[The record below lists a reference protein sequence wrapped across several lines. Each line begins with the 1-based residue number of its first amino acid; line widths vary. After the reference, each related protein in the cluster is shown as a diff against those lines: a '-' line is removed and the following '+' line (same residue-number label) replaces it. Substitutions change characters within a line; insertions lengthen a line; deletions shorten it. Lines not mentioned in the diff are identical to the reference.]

1 MEIDNPA
8 LFIEI
13 NDTNYIFLAGQYDEN
28 QNFKVIEKMITL
40 NSGIEKNKFISIDQ
54 ANEEIKKNIT
64 IIEKKLNFI
73 FKDITVLIDNFY
85 YSSINI
91 SGFKRLNG
99 SQVFKENISYILN
112 SLKLAV
118 TESEKQ
124 KTILHIFNSKSI
136 LDGTRVENLPIG
148 LFGDFYSH
156 ELTFFLIGNNDLK
169 NIQKIFNKNNLNIK
183 KILLKSFNDGV
194 QLINNNKDSETF
206 FRIKLDKD
214 SSNISFFNK
223 SSFRFSE
230 NFMVI
235 LKAKLPSVFLAVP
248 KGLTIHDCFYDR
260 GQNTWTKWEA
270 LQTTYNSQFTKGNTV
285 RQNKTPSNHGQES
298 LSWIVAPTQ
307 NILRTSWVLPQLVQS
322 RQHVYLA
329 GPSGSGKTSSWKFA
343 LSFSQM
349 DSHSTLCTHL
359 HSYSSASQFEKNL
372 RSKLSDRKNCISA
385 PLNGQYLNV
394 IMLKSIKLLIMQQ
407 KMPW

>member
-1 MEIDNPA
+1 MKIDNPA

-13 NDTNYIFLAGQYDEN
+13 NDTNYIFIAGQYDED
-28 QNFKVIEKMITL
+28 QNFKVIEKITTL

-64 IIEKKLNFI
+64 IIEKKLNYI
-73 FKDITVLIDNFY
+73 FKDVTVLIDNFY
-85 YSSINI
+85 YSCINI

-183 KILLKSFNDGV
+183 KIILKNFSEGA
-194 QLINNNKDSETF
+194 QLINQNKGVETF
-206 FRIKLDKD
+206 FKIKISKD
-214 SSNISFFNK
+214 VSHINFFEK
-223 SSFRFSE
+223 ASFRYSE
-230 NFMVI
+230 NFNFGSDIIFKDIEKICSLENEIIRKYLSNSIFNEKIFNQDEI
-235 LKAKLPSVFLAVP
+235 LEEDYFIKGNFRKIRKKLISDIADARINEIINIIFNKNINIESL
-248 KGLTIHDCFYDR
+248 
-260 GQNTWTKWEA
+260 
-270 LQTTYNSQFTKGNTV
+270 KGNTIKIYLIIED
-285 RQNKTPSNHGQES
+285 QQILES
-298 LSWIVAPTQ
+298 FKERFKFYICKNNEFEIYFINDFEIDELILNVA
-307 NILRTSWVLPQLVQS
+307 N
-322 RQHVYLA
+322 
-329 GPSGSGKTSSWKFA
+329 
-343 LSFSQM
+343 LSFYGWKKEAIP
-349 DSHSTLCTHL
+349 TT
-359 HSYSSASQFEKNL
+359 KI
-372 RSKLSDRKNCISA
+372 K
-385 PLNGQYLNV
+385 
-394 IMLKSIKLLIMQQ
+394 KSLITRIF
-407 KMPW
+407 KSLFG

>member
-73 FKDITVLIDNFY
+73 FKDVTVLIDNFY

-156 ELTFFLIGNNDLK
+156 ELTFFLIDNNDLK

-183 KILLKSFNDGV
+183 KIILKNFSEGT
-194 QLINNNKDSETF
+194 QLINQNKGIETF
-206 FRIKLDKD
+206 FKIKISKDISHINFFDKA
-214 SSNISFFNK
+214 
-223 SSFRFSE
+223 SFRYSE
-230 NFMVI
+230 NFNFGSDII
-235 LKAKLPSVFLAVP
+235 LKDIEKICSLENKIIRKFLS
-248 KGLTIHDCFYDR
+248 
-260 GQNTWTKWEA
+260 
-270 LQTTYNSQFTKGNTV
+270 NSLFNGKIFNQDEILEEDYFTKGNFRKIRKKLISDIADARINEIV
-285 RQNKTPSNHGQES
+285 NIIFNKNINIKSLKGNKIKIYLIIEDQQILES
-298 LSWIVAPTQ
+298 FKE
-307 NILRTSWVLPQLVQS
+307 RF
-322 RQHVYLA
+322 
-329 GPSGSGKTSSWKFA
+329 KFYI
-343 LSFSQM
+343 
-349 DSHSTLCTHL
+349 CKNNE
-359 HSYSSASQFEKNL
+359 FEINFINDFEIEEL
-372 RSKLSDRKNCISA
+372 I
-385 PLNGQYLNV
+385 LNV
-394 IMLKSIKLLIMQQ
+394 ANLSLYGWKKEAIPTTKIKKSLITRIF
-407 KMPW
+407 KSLFG